1 MSFLAMVASVLLLA
15 NTPAQDGA
23 PRIKLK
29 VKGVESARD
38 RGSLERSL
46 RALAS
51 IDDVLAGKDGTVTI
65 LMKQDKKPLTLRLS
79 DISAAVE
86 KAGGEMALDIGKSTL
101 DGKFQVETD
110 TGGLVKSINGLKGV
124 RSVGKPLKIKQG
136 TVSFEVTAKGLRL
149 SALMG
154 SAANAK
160 IGVAQGPTIQGEPKI
175 DLVWTSPAKKK
186 AGGGG

>member
-1 MSFLAMVASVLLLA
+1 MSFLAVVASVLLLA
-15 NTPAQDGA
+15 NTPVQDGA

-79 DISAAVE
+79 DISAAVA
-86 KAGGEMALDIGKSTL
+86 KAGGEMALDTEKTSL

-110 TGGLVKSINGLKGV
+110 ASGLVKSSNGLKGV
-124 RSVGKPLKIKQG
+124 RSVGKPKKMRQG
-136 TVSFEVTAKGLRL
+136 TLSFEVTAKGLSL
-149 SALMG
+149 SALME
-154 SAANAK
+154 AAGKAK
-160 IGVAQGPTIQGEPKI
+160 IGVAQGLTKPGEPKI